1 MSIIQI
7 MENIFTFRNIKISD
21 YEKCKVILSQLTH
34 KKEDFNIDDFSR
46 LCSSLNTNHRIICCI
61 YHDIEAEREII
72 VGMSSIFIEPKLIH
86 NCSCVGHIEDVV
98 VDEKYR
104 KMNVGKLMID
114 ELVNYAK
121 QKGAYKV
128 ILDCD
133 EDKIVFYNK
142 CGFYKSSVQMRINI

>member
-34 KKEDFNIDDFSR
+34 KKESFSIDDFSR
-46 LCSSLNTNHRIICCI
+46 LCCFLNTNHRIMCCV
-61 YHDIEAEREII
+61 YHDIEADSEII
-72 VGMSSIFIEPKLIH
+72 VGMSTIFIEPKLIH

-104 KMNVGKLMID
+104 KMNVGKFMINK
-114 ELVNYAK
+114 LLNYAK

-133 EDKIVFYNK
+133 EEKVGFYRR
-142 CGFYKSSVQMRINI
+142 CDFYKSSVQMRINI